1 MPAAIN
7 PCKTLKA
14 LTPSIHIIVV
24 VVSPTT
30 LPLPPALL
38 AATIA
43 AIYPICT
50 LFLKTTTAMAPPIRA
65 AAILSRNDD
74 NINMKTRS
82 TNGPFQSSGR
92 KFGKISG
99 APDSSNILD
108 KIENPS
114 KSPRRFNITPHSPC
128 LSPLSINCSRNGFAP
143 KRCSKK

>member
-1 MPAAIN
+1 MR
-7 PCKTLKA
+7 CKKCKKQQSDTGSYKSVQTFKA

-50 LFLKTTTAMAPPIRA
+50 FFLNTTIAIAPPISA

-74 NINMKTRS
+74 NIKMKIKV
-82 TNGPFQSSGR
+82 QKDLSSHQ
-92 KFGKISG
+92 
-99 APDSSNILD
+99 A
-108 KIENPS
+108 
-114 KSPRRFNITPHSPC
+114 
-128 LSPLSINCSRNGFAP
+128 RN
-143 KRCSKK
+143 